1 MIEEVRVA
9 VSKAPFDDDVES
21 DDHDSENQERL
32 EPYTSSGDEQARS

>member
-21 DDHDSENQERL
+21 DDHDSDEDL
-32 EPYTSSGDEQARS
+32 EQYQLS